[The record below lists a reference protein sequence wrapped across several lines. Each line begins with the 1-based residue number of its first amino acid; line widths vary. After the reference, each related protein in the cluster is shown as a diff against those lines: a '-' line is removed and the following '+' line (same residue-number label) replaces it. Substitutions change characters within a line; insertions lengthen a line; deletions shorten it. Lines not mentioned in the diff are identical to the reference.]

1 MLAVEEMVCDSSI
14 MRFLKVGYCL
24 IYRFE
29 LFCILA
35 EHALAKSILK
45 NAHLNKMIFVIFLPA
60 LHNWNLSLTPD
71 LTPGFRPIYARGCA
85 LASSTQNKVDIQGT
99 QGVGESITCDHGFAA
114 HTRIL
119 SHAIFSARAIPWNSM
134 ELPGALT
141 AIPSTRSKKIPRF
154 IQQPPRKLESQQQ
167 IGELLL
173 QTNGTNIV
181 VCLILFQVT

>member
-1 MLAVEEMVCDSSI
+1 

-119 SHAIFSARAIPWNSM
+119 SHAIFSARATSPTNTM
-134 ELPGALT
+134 PGKAPGPMRFDLCHHN
-141 AIPSTRSKKIPRF
+141 PSLNTLSDF
-154 IQQPPRKLESQQQ
+154 T
-167 IGELLL
+167 LLISL
-173 QTNGTNIV
+173 
-181 VCLILFQVT
+181 